1 MKKATLVVIGGSGTS
16 DLFPLEESE
25 EVSTPYG
32 KSLVYWV
39 RVAGRDVAFI
49 SRHGL
54 AHSLPPHKVNYRA
67 NIYTA
72 KQLSDNGY
80 VVATNAVGSLNKRMR
95 PGELV
100 LADQV
105 IDFTKGRTYTFFDGA
120 NGKVVHTDVTFP
132 FSSLLTSKILMA
144 SKKLGLRIHP
154 KGTYVCTEGPRFET
168 AAEIKMFKKIG
179 GDLVGMTLVP
189 EVFLAKELSL
199 EYASICIVTNWAAGI
214 AKKVSS
220 EEVLQV
226 MKNLA
231 PKLKLLLEETIKL
244 I

>member
-1 MKKATLVVIGGSGTS
+1 MRKATLAVVGGSGTS
-16 DLFPLEESE
+16 ELFPLEESE
-25 EVSTPYG
+25 EINTPYG

-39 RVAGRDVAFI
+39 RIANKNIAFI

-54 AHSLPPHKVNYRA
+54 AHNLPPHKVNYRA
-67 NIYTA
+67 NIYAA
-72 KQLSDNGY
+72 KLLSDSGY
-80 VVATNAVGSLNKRMR
+80 VIATNAVGSLNKRMR

-100 LADQV
+100 LVDQV
-105 IDFTKGRTYTFFDGA
+105 IDFTKGRICTFFDGA
-120 NGKVVHTDVTFP
+120 NGKVIHTDVTFP
-132 FSSLLTSKILMA
+132 FSSLLISKILMA
-144 SKKLGLRIHP
+144 SKKLGLKVHR

-189 EVFLAKELSL
+189 EVFLAKELNL

>member
-1 MKKATLVVIGGSGTS
+1 
-16 DLFPLEESE
+16 
-25 EVSTPYG
+25 
-32 KSLVYWV
+32 
-39 RVAGRDVAFI
+39 
-49 SRHGL
+49 
-54 AHSLPPHKVNYRA
+54 
-67 NIYTA
+67 
-72 KQLSDNGY
+72 
-80 VVATNAVGSLNKRMR
+80 
-95 PGELV
+95 
-100 LADQV
+100 
-105 IDFTKGRTYTFFDGA
+105 
-120 NGKVVHTDVTFP
+120 
-132 FSSLLTSKILMA
+132 
-144 SKKLGLRIHP
+144 
-154 KGTYVCTEGPRFET
+154 PRFET

-179 GDLVGMTLVP
+179 GDIVGMTLVP

>member
-1 MKKATLVVIGGSGTS
+1 MRKASLVIIGGSGTS

-25 EVSTPYG
+25 EISTPYG
-32 KSLVYWV
+32 KSLVYWI
-39 RVAGRDVAFI
+39 RVANKDVAFI

-54 AHSLPPHKVNYRA
+54 THNLPPHKVNYRS

-72 KQLSDNGY
+72 KQLSSNCY
-80 VVATNAVGSLNKRMR
+80 VIATNAVGSLNKRMH

-105 IDFTKGRTYTFFDGA
+105 IDFTKGRTYTFFDGL
-120 NGKVVHTDVTFP
+120 NGKVVHTDMTFP
-132 FSSLLTSKILMA
+132 ISNMLISKILMA

-168 AAEIKMFKKIG
+168 AAEIKMFKRIG
-179 GDLVGMTLVP
+179 GDLVGMTMVP
-189 EVFLAKELSL
+189 EVFLAKELNL

-220 EEVLQV
+220 EEVLQR
-226 MKNLA
+226 MKTLA